1 LGFATRE
8 FSTTVEK
15 VVEKPE
21 QFRTD
26 QLELHVFIGI
36 FSGEDLKKP
45 VRWPFARV

>member
-21 QFRTD
+21 QIRTD
-26 QLELHVFIGI
+26 QLELRIFTGI
-36 FSGEDLKKP
+36 FSGK
-45 VRWPFARV
+45 A

>member
-21 QFRTD
+21 QIRTD
-26 QLELHVFIGI
+26 QLELRILQA
-36 FSGEDLKKP
+36 FSAAKT
-45 VRWPFARV
+45 